1 MKRNRMGLRLTG
13 FFVISLLAFSCVS
26 HALTIEVFTHNPKS
40 VSRVSGHQVVVH
52 DLSAPE
58 KFQSPTFSASPARAE
73 KEALN
78 WLKSSA
84 GQRHISTLRVA
95 HKGHIQA
102 IKYGLKKIP
111 AVVFESGTYVVYGS
125 TNVRLALKDYYAK
138 REKQ

>member
-1 MKRNRMGLRLTG
+1 MKLRFNGLLM
-13 FFVISLLAFSCVS
+13 ICLLAFSCVS

-52 DLSAPE
+52 DLSAPD

-84 GQRHISTLRVA
+84 GQRHISELTYAHRGRV
-95 HKGHIQA
+95 QA

-111 AVVFESGTYVVYGS
+111 AVVFESGTYVVYGT

-138 REKQ
+138 REK